1 MSGPLKNSRHERFA
15 QGLARGEPASAAYV
29 AAGYRP
35 SEPNASRLT
44 RNDKVAARVMELQKR
59 AAERT
64 EITVESVTKR
74 LLAIADKGEKM
85 AGGPG
90 LSVARAALMDAA
102 KLNGLVID
110 RTQRELSDDQMKL
123 ILDMIAKTPG
133 LAQQLLAQI
142 A

>member
-1 MSGPLKNSRHERFA
+1 MSGPLKNARWEKFA
-15 QGLARGEPASAAYV
+15 QHRAAGMSVDAAYA
-29 AAGYRP
+29 AAGFKPHRG
-35 SEPNASRLT
+35 NAHRLST
-44 RNDKVAARVMELQKR
+44 NESVRARIVELQR
-59 AAERT
+59 GAAKRT

-133 LAQQLLAQI
+133 LAQQLLSQI